1 MSRSSSSCPPP
12 RTHPYLICKTA
23 QKYSGMI
30 QNKDL
35 QCHKFILAVSAFFYP
50 RKIKDSRSGNKK
62 KSYHGIDWDFENALS
77 QQLWMACNY
86 LINQRPRDLL
96 FTLSGQAQLYLPQII
111 SCQRHKKI
119 SFEEIFFF

>member
-1 MSRSSSSCPPP
+1 
-12 RTHPYLICKTA
+12 
-23 QKYSGMI
+23 MI

-35 QCHKFILAVSAFFYP
+35 QCHKFILAVSVFFYP
-50 RKIKDSRSGNKK
+50 RNIKDSRSGNKK

-86 LINQRPRDLL
+86 LIDQRPRDLL

-119 SFEEIFFF
+119 SFEEIFSFDMSVEKNTYTYIFTVLILDESKGVCS